1 MRGYRNR
8 NRTRLTAAR
17 REGAVLLDLFLAT
30 LIFSICVIAIGQFG
44 SQALQIAQ
52 KTTAERLAML
62 KAESIL
68 AKEVAF
74 GPRKSPQM
82 WKDSLQGVPLSIR
95 VSWKK
100 TDQQRLLR
108 VTVDVSANND
118 LRVGRNTISLSRLVF
133 MSEDK

>member
-8 NRTRLTAAR
+8 NRNRLTAAR

-44 SQALQIAQ
+44 SQSLQIAQ

-95 VSWKK
+95 VSWKE
-100 TDQQRLLR
+100 TDQKRLQR